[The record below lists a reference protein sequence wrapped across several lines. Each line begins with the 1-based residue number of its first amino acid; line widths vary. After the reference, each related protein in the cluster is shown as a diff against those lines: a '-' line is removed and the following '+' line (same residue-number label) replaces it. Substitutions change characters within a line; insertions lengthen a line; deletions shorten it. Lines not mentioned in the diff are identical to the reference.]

1 MRQIF
6 LSTGIAAMALAS
18 PAIGLAQD
26 AGSGLAQ
33 DTSGLLRQSVTII
46 DDPFADARVPVRPP
60 AFAQPRQAETRREQ
74 PELTL
79 EQETS
84 QRVQTQSSRSVFDRG
99 ADLEPAEDSAL
110 AFSGFDSINR
120 EAQDRRRLSLLAAT
134 GQLPAEPA
142 DPVPP
147 RLQPEADPYA
157 ALGIRRGSFILFPE
171 LELGGV
177 YSSNVASISPSGP
190 DDFGLRVAPRIALRS
205 DWSRHALSFE
215 AQSESIFW
223 DEFEQQNVNN
233 ASLAISGRVDIRSTT
248 TLDLSAGLGLS
259 QSTVSDIEV
268 PDQAQSPREDLAYN
282 VLARL
287 THQMGR
293 IVAQATAAATWF
305 KFGDVNL
312 GALGIED
319 NDDRDYVAPSGG
331 LRIGYLMSEALQ
343 PFAEVTYS
351 PRIHDQKLDRNGLN
365 RDSHGVVV
373 RAGLSVN
380 DGAKWSGEVAAR
392 YEYRDY
398 EDALLN
404 NQSALGMDAN
414 LTWTP
419 TEITSI
425 VLSAASQIEESSD
438 PLVSGA
444 TTWSAGAVVTHQL
457 RDNLTAEAGVSVGST
472 DYDGIADETTI
483 GTSLGFA
490 YAIHREIQLIAGY
503 EFTAQNPGE
512 ASGYEE
518 HRLSTGVRFQL

>member
-6 LSTGIAAMALAS
+6 ASTALAALVLAN
-18 PAIGLAQD
+18 PAIATAQD
-26 AGSGLAQ
+26 AGSV
-33 DTSGLLRQSVTII
+33 LRQTVTINE
-46 DDPFADARVPVRPP
+46 DPFADARVPVSPP
-60 AFAQPRQAETRREQ
+60 AFAEPRRADAAREQ
-74 PELTL
+74 PEPTL
-79 EQETS
+79 EQETQ
-84 QRVQTQSSRSVFDRG
+84 QRVQTQSSRSVFDQG
-99 ADLEPAEDSAL
+99 ADLEPPEESAL
-110 AFSGFDSINR
+110 AYSGYDSINR
-120 EAQDRRRLSLLAAT
+120 EAEERRRLSLLAAN
-134 GQLPAEPA
+134 GALPEAQPEA
-142 DPVPP
+142 APVTVQ
-147 RLQPEADPYA
+147 READPYA

-171 LELGGV
+171 LEIGGV
-177 YSSNVASISPSGP
+177 YSSNVASVSPSGP

-205 DWSRHALSFE
+205 DWSRHALAIE

-223 DEFEQQNVNN
+223 DENRQQNVNN
-233 ASLAISGRVDIRSTT
+233 ADATISGRVDIRSTT
-248 TLDLSAGLGLS
+248 TLDLSAGVGLS

-268 PDQAQSPREDLAYN
+268 PDQAQSPREDYAYN
-282 VLARL
+282 IQARL

-293 IVAQATAAATWF
+293 LVAQATAAATWF
-305 KFGDVNL
+305 KFGDVDL

-319 NDDRDYVAPSGG
+319 NDDRDYVAPSAG
-331 LRIGYLMSEALQ
+331 LRVGYVMSAALQ

-351 PRIHDQKLDRNGLN
+351 PRIHDQNVDRSGLK
-365 RDSHGVVV
+365 RDSQGVVV

-380 DGAKWSGEVAAR
+380 DGAKWAGEVAAR

-398 EDALLN
+398 EDALLS

-425 VLSAASQIEESSD
+425 VFSAASQIEESSD
-438 PLVSGA
+438 PLVAGA
-444 TTWSAGAVVTHQL
+444 TTWSAGAAVTHQL
-457 RDNLTAEAGVSVGST
+457 RDNLTAEAGVSVGKT
-472 DYDGIADETTI
+472 DYDGIADEMVI

-518 HRLSTGVRFQL
+518 HRLSSGVRFQL